1 MTTYQ
6 KIQEKTKEVEELE
19 KQFNALHR
27 KAKYFKKEK
36 LHPMQQELKALWD
49 RWKSEMK
56 QITGM
61 G

>member
-27 KAKYFKKEK
+27 KAKYDAAGTKSIMGQVEK
-36 LHPMQQELKALWD
+36 RNETKY
-49 RWKSEMK
+49 RNGIKN
-56 QITGM
+56 
-61 G
+61 